1 MNHKSS
7 KRRTRRRRLDPKKF
21 AVLLSV
27 VLLMGMT
34 VGGSLAYLATQSQR
48 VKNTFVPGHVDCI
61 VHPGSGNTFT
71 IEPDSETNTDVYI
84 RAAVVVNWVK
94 DGKIHWDAPAFTVSG
109 KDWSESG
116 GFYYYVSQVAPD
128 GETAPFTVT
137 LTSENLSD
145 YDLQI
150 EVVAEA
156 IQAAAD
162 AKANAWD

>member
-1 MNHKSS
+1 MNQKSS

-48 VKNTFVPGHVDCI
+48 VENAFVPGHVDCI
-61 VHPGSGNTFT
+61 VNHGSGNTFT
-71 IEPDSETNTDVYI
+71 IEPDRETNTDVYI

-94 DGKIHWDAPAFTVSG
+94 DGKIHWDAPTFTVSG
-109 KDWSESG
+109 NGWTGAD
-116 GFYYYVSQVAPD
+116 GFYYYGSQVAPD

-162 AKANAWD
+162 AKTAAWG

>member
-1 MNHKSS
+1 MNNKSS
-7 KRRTRRRRLDPKKF
+7 QRRNRRRRLDPKKF

-48 VKNTFVPGHVDCI
+48 VENAFVPGHVDCI
-61 VHPGSGNTFT
+61 VNPGSGNTFT
-71 IEPDSETNTDVYI
+71 IELDSKTNTDVYI

-94 DGKIHWDAPAFTVSG
+94 DGKIHWDAPQFTVSG
-109 KDWSESG
+109 TDWEPKD
-116 GFYYYVSQVAPD
+116 GFYYYLNQVAPD
-128 GETAPFTVT
+128 GETTPFTVT
-137 LTSENLSD
+137 LKSEDLSD

-156 IQAAAD
+156 IQSVAD
-162 AKANAWD
+162 AKTAAWG